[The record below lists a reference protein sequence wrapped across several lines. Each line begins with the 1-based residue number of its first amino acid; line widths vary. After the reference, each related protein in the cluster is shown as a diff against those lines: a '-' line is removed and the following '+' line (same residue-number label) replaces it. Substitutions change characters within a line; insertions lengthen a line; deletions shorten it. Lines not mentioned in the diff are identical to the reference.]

1 MSVDD
6 TAKPKGKHMS
16 ERGEAQTPAGEPEGR
31 PPQGDPGPAEPPTF
45 EAPISEPPVPE
56 PPAPGPS
63 PPPPPPSA
71 PTTLTPE
78 QMKQKLTS
86 LGAVNPLPSLIVG
99 GVSYLGAFLVSVIA
113 VVLTAVTV
121 AIAGGGEAVEAP
133 LGGVGLPAADLLG
146 GVGVAIRAPFQLV
159 AMATLGSLGVSASF
173 AGESLR
179 VSMRILPAVM
189 TVVMVLLAFYGG
201 RRVQRR
207 QGAGA
212 IGIWSSAALT
222 GLAVALF
229 TVLAAFVF
237 AQPIPVDADITLR
250 LHAAGLDAFL
260 GAWVLVTL
268 ALALGRIS
276 LRPRPSWWPL
286 VADLT
291 AGMKLAVSHA
301 LILTVLGA
309 LAVTVVTTI
318 QALVEG
324 EMPPMLFVLLLLP
337 LIGGQVLAYFTGLP
351 MLSSA
356 TASITAPDALGF
368 LLGNTS
374 GAVSGTLFDLP
385 WYAWMAGLLIG
396 GLVLVVASLL
406 WQHQRRMVPN
416 NVISLGVGWAA
427 LPLTYVAGGIA
438 LLVLAQL
445 SGFIQLDG
453 GGFLEGE
460 QRATASL
467 GLAAWTPALAG
478 LAGVI
483 VELLSRFVAPL
494 MAPLV
499 PAALL
504 DWFRRPLAPAA
515 VSAGPAPSA
524 PVPPAG
530 APHPAPAPAASAQA
544 SAQQPGAQQ
553 PDGPVPAP
561 PETPAAPATSPYA
574 TVPVG
579 ATVGAAVGGS
589 DGDPQT
595 PRTPMSRRT
604 RRRVIGAGVATGA
617 LFVIAAGLA
626 VALNIVSST
635 VFAPEK
641 SVEAYLTALQDGDV
655 ATAMELAPPNV
666 PTAQRALLTDAV
678 AGSAENRI
686 SGYRI
691 VDSTER
697 GDDSVE
703 VSAEVTQDGVATT
716 HSYLVERDGRTAVL
730 FPQWRMGEVQYPSI
744 ELRLPQG
751 VTTLLINGQ
760 EFAAE
765 DLGFQDGI
773 AHATVLPGT
782 YTVALASS
790 SEFLTVVDSSVHV
803 SADQT
808 QWYELFVS
816 PSFEISEA
824 GRSEV
829 QAQVNALLDECAV
842 STDPDP
848 ENCPFGTWSYEIVEG
863 SGSWTIDAH
872 PTVTVEEGWEGWVF
886 STHATQDAGSA
897 TYTYQREAWFED
909 EPLDESAEVAI
920 WVSGDV
926 VLTEDG
932 QVEVEFS
939 TW

>member
-1 MSVDD
+1 M
-6 TAKPKGKHMS
+6 
-16 ERGEAQTPAGEPEGR
+16 
-31 PPQGDPGPAEPPTF
+31 
-45 EAPISEPPVPE
+45 PE
-56 PPAPGPS
+56 PPAPESSAPGPS
-63 PPPPPPSA
+63 APQPPPSA
-71 PTTLTPE
+71 ATTLTPD
-78 QMKQKLTS
+78 QVKQKLTS

-99 GVSYLGAFLVSVIA
+99 GVSYLGAFLVSVLA
-113 VVLTAVTV
+113 VVLTAITV

-133 LGGVGLPAADLLG
+133 LGGIGVPAADLLG

-179 VSMRILPAVM
+179 VSMRILPAVV

-207 QGAGA
+207 QGAGI
-212 IGIWSSAALT
+212 IGIWSSAVLT

-260 GAWVLVTL
+260 GAWMLVTL

-291 AGMKLAVSHA
+291 AGVKLAVSHA
-301 LILTVLGA
+301 LILAVLGA

-374 GAVSGTLFDLP
+374 GSVSGTIFDLP
-385 WYAWMAGLLIG
+385 WYAWMGGLMLG

-460 QRATASL
+460 QRATAAL

-494 MAPLV
+494 VAPLL

-504 DWFRRPLAPAA
+504 DWFRRPLAPADVA
-515 VSAGPAPSA
+515 VGPAPSA

-530 APHPAPAPAASAQA
+530 APYPAPAPAVSAQT
-544 SAQQPGAQQ
+544 SAEQSAGQQPGDQQPGDQQPGDQQPGAEQSA
-553 PDGPVPAP
+553 GPVPVP
-561 PETPAAPATSPYA
+561 PETSAASASSPYA

-579 ATVGAAVGGS
+579 ANAAGVPLVDA
-589 DGDPQT
+589 DGEPQA

-604 RRRVIGAGVATGA
+604 RRRVIGAGVAAGT
-617 LFVIAAGLA
+617 LFVVAAGLA

-691 VDSTER
+691 VGSTER

-716 HSYLVERDGRTAVL
+716 HSYLVERDGRTGLV

-751 VTTLLINGQ
+751 VTTLVINGQ
-760 EFAAE
+760 EFTAE

-808 QWYELFVS
+808 QWHELFVA

-829 QAQVNALLDECAV
+829 QEQVNALLDECAL

-863 SGSWTIDAH
+863 SGSWSIDAH

-897 TYTYQREAWFED
+897 TFSYQREAWFE
-909 EPLDESAEVAI
+909 EELLDESAEVAI

-932 QVEVEFS
+932 QVEIEFS